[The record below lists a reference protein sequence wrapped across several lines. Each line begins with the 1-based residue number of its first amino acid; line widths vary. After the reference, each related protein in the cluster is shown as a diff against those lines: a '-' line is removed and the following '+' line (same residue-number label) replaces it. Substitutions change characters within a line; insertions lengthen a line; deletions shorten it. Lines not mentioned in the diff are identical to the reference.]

1 MVQEICGENRGLFW
15 RKRQQDFLMGWC
27 ELWERGVGHQE
38 MRAEPLNKGATD
50 EWACFRISR
59 ALFKHYELPCSFCT
73 RDQTRHLVDE
83 NLLQFPIKGITW
95 FSPNSLGQ
103 RSIYDSRTFPSEKV
117 LLQETM
123 PSGKNAKNCA
133 IMAKCLKISTHL
145 PPKDYST

>member
-1 MVQEICGENRGLFW
+1 MWWELRYIL
-15 RKRQQDFLMGWC
+15 RKRQQDFLMGWH

-38 MRAEPLNKGATD
+38 LRAEPLNKGATD
-50 EWACFRISR
+50 ECACFRISR
-59 ALFKHYELPCSFCT
+59 ALFKPYELRCSFCT
-73 RDQTRHLVDE
+73 RDQASGRWKS
-83 NLLQFPIKGITW
+83 PIPDKRYYMI
-95 FSPNSLGQ
+95 FHEVLILPDLLGQ
-103 RSIYDSRTFPSEKV
+103 RSIYDNGTCQSEKV